1 MSDEN
6 KKYVPE
12 GVFLV
17 CDMGA
22 TPSQLIATPRKVNLY
37 GPMIGTDADNK
48 FTVNV
53 LLFGVCKTLGAP
65 CAFACVQ
72 WTKTKSGKVFV
83 NGEKP
88 LLEDSEAICAKG
100 AGKIKIFFDKYE
112 ADLANENNNE
122 SGFVSEDI
130 SSNILGQVLTWPFGN
145 IVDLFSDDDDKF
157 TEGVGRGFKK
167 GMEST
172 WNFLTDDMWKGDT
185 WKGLGK
191 MAVIGAAYSGPTGML
206 MGETNLRA
214 LDETFGSDF
223 VETKDALVEGVSS
236 TASNAWEDVK
246 RGEMGE
252 VGESVGQIQYAVIEA
267 VVGTKGAGL
276 VVKGLSTGAKA
287 LIGVERL
294 AQLTAKISK
303 FANALKQGV
312 LSVVKVGRKVRKID
326 DFIPTSGTALIGNPN
341 KTTTLLGRWV
351 GDMDGIKPRI
361 LESEMNVGS
370 TFGTTAT
377 QKGGFNFLNIPD
389 DVAKKSV
396 DFFTEFN
403 KPWLDKAIGRGDDI
417 VLATRPIDKTKFISA
432 TGELKGMYAHELEYL
447 VKQNYKPINIS
458 DAEWANIKS
467 WF

>member
-22 TPSQLIATPRKVNLY
+22 IPSQLIATPRKVNLY

-53 LLFGVCKTLGAP
+53 LPFGACKTLGAP

-72 WTKTKSGKVFV
+72 WTKTKSGNVFV

-88 LLEDSEAICAKG
+88 LLEDSEAICTVG

-206 MGETNLRA
+206 MGETNLRV
-214 LDETFGSDF
+214 LDETFGSDL
-223 VETKDALVEGVSS
+223 VSTKDALVEGVSN

-252 VGESVGQIQYAVIEA
+252 VGESVGQIQYAVVEA
-267 VVGTKGAGL
+267 VVGTKGAGV

-312 LSVVKVGRKVRKID
+312 LSVVKVGRKIVKIGPELPKRHIVNFTDEIAVARQVNGSETFYKYHGSSNRLGRDFNYVTKRKYSSLSELKEDLALLDEWGVKVEYVTEFKPQRGTWIHE
-326 DFIPTSGTALIGNPN
+326 GTAARQISSDGKQVLNGGGYQGTINVKDLPN
-341 KTTTLLGRWV
+341 RTIIKT
-351 GDMDGIKPRI
+351 
-361 LESEMNVGS
+361 
-370 TFGTTAT
+370 
-377 QKGGFNFLNIPD
+377 
-389 DVAKKSV
+389 
-396 DFFTEFN
+396 
-403 KPWLDKAIGRGDDI
+403 DK
-417 VLATRPIDKTKFISA
+417 VKF
-432 TGELKGMYAHELEYL
+432 
-447 VKQNYKPINIS
+447 
-458 DAEWANIKS
+458 
-467 WF
+467 